1 MADSCS
7 ARNLPERTDGLRHWI
22 TCTQVKI
29 HLTTAIRCKLSKQ
42 INLKKPQ
49 KLDWREI
56 IHYSHGKIISLLK
69 HVCCVSYREWHIL
82 ESGGNIRVFKHR
94 QPITVQKST
103 WGSLRMSPWAQR
115 AQEEQ
120 QLAEVTGMT
129 KMEEHNSFQIQKCLM
144 ALKCY
149 FNGDHMLTF
158 KHNSTALLNMVVFNF
173 SLYFT
178 FFYPTL
184 SKTIK

>member
-1 MADSCS
+1 M
-7 ARNLPERTDGLRHWI
+7 ERLFLYSGL
-22 TCTQVKI
+22 
-29 HLTTAIRCKLSKQ
+29 
-42 INLKKPQ
+42 
-49 KLDWREI
+49 
-56 IHYSHGKIISLLK
+56 
-69 HVCCVSYREWHIL
+69 CVVPLIGNDTFL

-94 QPITVQKST
+94 QLITVQKST
-103 WGSLRMSPWAQR
+103 WDSLRMSPWDQG

-120 QLAEVTGMT
+120 LLAKVTGMT

-158 KHNSTALLNMVVFNF
+158 KHNSTALLNMVVFIF
-173 SLYFT
+173 LLYFT
-178 FFYPTL
+178 SFYPTL

>member
-1 MADSCS
+1 
-7 ARNLPERTDGLRHWI
+7 
-22 TCTQVKI
+22 
-29 HLTTAIRCKLSKQ
+29 
-42 INLKKPQ
+42 
-49 KLDWREI
+49 
-56 IHYSHGKIISLLK
+56 
-69 HVCCVSYREWHIL
+69 
-82 ESGGNIRVFKHR
+82 
-94 QPITVQKST
+94 
-103 WGSLRMSPWAQR
+103 MSPWAQR

-178 FFYPTL
+178 FFYPSL